1 MNRNYKTLIIAEAGV
16 NHNGKL
22 TLAKRLIDVA
32 IKGGANI
39 VKFQTFKTNLIL
51 SKTAKKAEYQIK
63 STGKNTSQYSM
74 IKKLELNYDDHVELI
89 KYCRKNNIEFLSSP
103 FDIESLKLLI
113 KLKLKKIKIPS
124 GEITNVELLQE
135 IGKLNKKVI
144 LSTGMSTIKE
154 IEKAIDILKNAGTK
168 KKNITLLHCTSE
180 YPTPMNEV
188 NLKAILSMK
197 KKFKTKVGLCDHTLG
212 SEVAIAAVALGA
224 EVIEKHITLNKKML
238 GPDHKA
244 SLNPKELSYL
254 VRSVRN
260 IEKALGDGVK
270 RPTKS
275 EKKNIPIFRKY
286 IVASKEIKKGDKFS
300 NNNITIKRSGK
311 GLEPYFIPK
320 VLGKISKK
328 NFEKDEIIKL

>member
-124 GEITNVELLQE
+124 GEITNMELLQE

-168 KKNITLLHCTSE
+168 KKKYNF
-180 YPTPMNEV
+180 TP
-188 NLKAILSMK
+188 L
-197 KKFKTKVGLCDHTLG
+197 
-212 SEVAIAAVALGA
+212 
-224 EVIEKHITLNKKML
+224 
-238 GPDHKA
+238 
-244 SLNPKELSYL
+244 
-254 VRSVRN
+254 
-260 IEKALGDGVK
+260 
-270 RPTKS
+270 
-275 EKKNIPIFRKY
+275 
-286 IVASKEIKKGDKFS
+286 
-300 NNNITIKRSGK
+300 
-311 GLEPYFIPK
+311 YF
-320 VLGKISKK
+320 
-328 NFEKDEIIKL
+328 

>member
-1 MNRNYKTLIIAEAGV
+1 MNNNYKTLIIAEAGV

-154 IEKAIDILKNAGTK
+154 IEKAIGILKNAGTK

-197 KKFKTKVGLCDHTLG
+197 KK
-212 SEVAIAAVALGA
+212 I
-224 EVIEKHITLNKKML
+224 
-238 GPDHKA
+238 
-244 SLNPKELSYL
+244 
-254 VRSVRN
+254 
-260 IEKALGDGVK
+260 
-270 RPTKS
+270 
-275 EKKNIPIFRKY
+275 
-286 IVASKEIKKGDKFS
+286 
-300 NNNITIKRSGK
+300 
-311 GLEPYFIPK
+311 
-320 VLGKISKK
+320 
-328 NFEKDEIIKL
+328 